1 MNQHDETR
9 KILELIRENSKKP
22 MLGKTLIKEQTGPT
36 INVQQE
42 DQNALDPTEMK
53 EQERLFRDTVTQ
65 RVKFNKMKLYP
76 KAQNVEWS
84 GEFTDNAV
92 EWFYSLDDTQGVY
105 VTTEL
110 LQLRED
116 TMKLLQKLIAYYKTW
131 SDDWAK
137 RIAEE
142 YENQQT
148 DEENAEEGPDSMNS
162 PGFGEEGE
170 GESMPNPTEEN
181 A

>member
-9 KILELIRENSKKP
+9 KILELIRESGRNVSPTKK
-22 MLGKTLIKEQTGPT
+22 LINEQDL
-36 INVQQE
+36 NVQKQDE
-42 DQNALDPTEMK
+42 NALDPTEIR

-65 RVKFNKMKLYP
+65 RVKFNQLKLYP

-84 GEFTDNAV
+84 GEFTDNAI
-92 EWFYSLDDTQGVY
+92 EWFYSLDDSQGVY
-105 VTTEL
+105 ITTDL

-116 TMKLLQKLIAYYKTW
+116 TMKLLQKLIGYYKTW

-142 YENQQT
+142 YENDT
-148 DEENAEEGPDSMNS
+148 VDEENAEEGPDSLES
-162 PGFGEEGE
+162 PGFGEEGG
-170 GESMPNPTEEN
+170 GETMPQTPTEN